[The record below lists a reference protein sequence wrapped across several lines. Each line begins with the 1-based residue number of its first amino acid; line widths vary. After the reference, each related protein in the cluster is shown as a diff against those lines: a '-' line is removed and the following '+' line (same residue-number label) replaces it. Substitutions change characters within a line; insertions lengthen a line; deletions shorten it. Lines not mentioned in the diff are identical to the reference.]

1 MSKFK
6 FNTVIVGLFLLLGG
20 CSSGM
25 QSNNGF
31 HPTSAPPG
39 AATCIH
45 RYKAFR

>member
-6 FNTVIVGLFLLLGG
+6 FNAVIVGLFLLLGG

-25 QSNNGF
+25 QSNNGSSSDVG
-31 HPTSAPPG
+31 TAWG
-39 AATCIH
+39 ATCIH